1 MHSQNENTVNTVK
14 RRMTAHHHSTIW
26 LHNMASQYS
35 TQLHIAQF
43 HRVQMSTDH
52 TDDTDG
58 NRWSQMNTG
67 MTDITFT
74 DAHEQKHPQ
83 NTPNS

>member
-1 MHSQNENTVNTVK
+1 MVK
-14 RRMTAHHHSTIW
+14 RRTTAHHHSTIQ
-26 LHNMASQYS
+26 LQNMASQYG
-35 TQLHIAQF
+35 TNLHIAQF

-58 NRWSQMNTG
+58 SRWSKMNSG
-67 MTDITFT
+67 MTDITST
-74 DAHEQKHPQ
+74 HAHEQEHPQ